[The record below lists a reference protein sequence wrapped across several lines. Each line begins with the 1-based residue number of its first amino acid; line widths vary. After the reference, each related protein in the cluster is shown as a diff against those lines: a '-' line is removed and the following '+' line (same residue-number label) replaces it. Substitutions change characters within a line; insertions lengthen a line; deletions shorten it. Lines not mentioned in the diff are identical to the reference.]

1 VKQLL
6 YITAVVIVAGCSASK
21 KVADKYASEGYKLV
35 WADEFNKKG
44 AADTT
49 NWGYER
55 GFVRNEEHQW
65 YQPENALC
73 KDGQLVIEAKREQ
86 KPNPRYTEGSKD
98 WRRNRPNIEYTSSC
112 LLTRGK
118 HDWQYGRFE
127 MRGRIS
133 IKDGIWPAWWTLG
146 VSKPWPANGEI
157 DIMEYYRGKLL
168 ANIACLAPNRKAEWF
183 SNTFS
188 IDSIGG
194 EKWASQYHT
203 WRMDW
208 TEEYIALYVDDIELN
223 KVPLEKLYNKDDS
236 GYNPFRQPHYMLLN
250 MAIGGQNGGDPT
262 KTTFP
267 QLFEVDYVRV
277 YQKK

>member
-1 VKQLL
+1 M
-6 YITAVVIVAGCSASK
+6 TVVAIIAGCSASK
-21 KVADKYASEGYKLV
+21 KVADKYESEGYKLV

-49 NWGYER
+49 NWGYEQ

-65 YQPENALC
+65 YQPENAVC

-157 DIMEYYRGKLL
+157 DIMEYYNGKLL

-208 TEEYIALYVDDIELN
+208 TEEYIALYVDDTELN

-236 GYNPFRQPHYMLLN
+236 KYNPFRQPHYMLLN

-262 KTTFP
+262 KTSFP

>member
-1 VKQLL
+1 M
-6 YITAVVIVAGCSASK
+6 AGCSTSK
-21 KVADKYASEGYKLV
+21 KVDGKYASEGYKLV

-44 AADTT
+44 TPDTT

-65 YQPENALC
+65 YQPENAVC

-86 KPNPRYTEGSKD
+86 KSNPRYTEGSKD
-98 WRRNRPNIEYTSSC
+98 WRRSRPNIEYSSSC

-157 DIMEYYRGKLL
+157 DIMEYYSGKLL
-168 ANIACLAPNRKAEWF
+168 ANIACLAPNRKTEWF

-223 KVPLEKLYNKDDS
+223 KVSLEKLYNKDDS
-236 GYNPFRQPHYMLLN
+236 KYNPFRQPHYMLLN
-250 MAIGGQNGGDPT
+250 MAIGGLNGGDPT